1 MTDLTIDENL
11 LNEAHRLGG
20 IETKRDTLN
29 QALEEYIQRREKKE
43 IVNAFGKFD
52 LDPTYNYKK
61 ERRER

>member
-20 IETKRDTLN
+20 KETKRDTLN